1 MIKGIS
7 FFFALAERKKE
18 RDTILKNAPCCKAV
32 LKPVQ
37 LRKVS
42 H

>member
-18 RDTILKNAPCCKAV
+18 GDTLLKSALCCCKAV

-37 LRKVS
+37 LRK
-42 H
+42 